1 MRSVFNVAQP
11 NFSIAEASDLV
22 YSHYGIRC
30 LADELYSERDQNF
43 YIVAENNKKYV
54 LKISNPVEDIS
65 SIQMQI
71 DCTNHIQQQDP
82 NLNIPFTIKSSTGN
96 HIITHNIDG
105 NDYYIRMVTFIKGIF
120 LKDHHQNKDMLFF
133 LGSFM
138 ARLDSAMHG
147 FNHPAVKRKFAWN
160 LSQHNFL
167 KNFSKELDSG
177 QDREIVQRFLY
188 EAHKY
193 FEQHKRDIR
202 FAVIHND
209 GNDHNILI
217 DDLDDKIGIIDFGDM
232 GYSYQ
237 VAEPAVA
244 MAYVAIDSDD
254 PLNSMGQILKG
265 YHEFF
270 QLSEKELKFTIYLVC
285 LRLSISVT
293 MASYRKKLFS
303 ENKYITISE
312 SSAWKFLRSMNQKD
326 LKEISESLYEFV
338 N

>member
-1 MRSVFNVAQP
+1 M
-11 NFSIAEASDLV
+11 
-22 YSHYGIRC
+22 
-30 LADELYSERDQNF
+30 
-43 YIVAENNKKYV
+43 
-54 LKISNPVEDIS
+54 
-65 SIQMQI
+65 
-71 DCTNHIQQQDP
+71 
-82 NLNIPFTIKSSTGN
+82 
-96 HIITHNIDG
+96 
-105 NDYYIRMVTFIKGIF
+105 
-120 LKDHHQNKDMLFF
+120 
-133 LGSFM
+133 
-138 ARLDSAMHG
+138 
-147 FNHPAVKRKFAWN
+147 
-160 LSQHNFL
+160 
-167 KNFSKELDSG
+167 
-177 QDREIVQRFLY
+177 
-188 EAHKY
+188 
-193 FEQHKRDIR
+193 
-202 FAVIHND
+202 
-209 GNDHNILI
+209 
-217 DDLDDKIGIIDFGDM
+217 DDKIGIIDFGDM